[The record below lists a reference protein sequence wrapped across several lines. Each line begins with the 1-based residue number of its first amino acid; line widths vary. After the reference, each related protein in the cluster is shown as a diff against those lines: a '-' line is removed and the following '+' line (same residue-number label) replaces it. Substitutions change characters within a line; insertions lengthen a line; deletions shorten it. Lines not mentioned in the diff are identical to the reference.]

1 MKDVEW
7 TFKGWMFLCLLAAA
21 VLGIHYYLGFQD
33 YRADVEAL
41 FETHRTALEGIEDTA
56 EAEQYIM
63 FVAPELIQKRDFLR
77 AEYWLYLGFS
87 VLGVPKPTKKTL
99 KKAYIALKERVNRGE
114 T

>member
-7 TFKGWMFLCLLAAA
+7 TFKGWMFLCLLIGA

-33 YRADVEAL
+33 YRVGVEAL

-56 EAEQYIM
+56 EAEDYIK
-63 FVAPELIQKRDFLR
+63 FVAPELIKKRDFLR
-77 AEYWLYLGFS
+77 GEYWLYLGFTL
-87 VLGVPKPTKKTL
+87 LGVPKPTKKTL

-114 T
+114 N